1 MKMTVAIT
9 WKVMNTG
16 ASSVVSQAVKKPATI
31 RTPGRCGGRRAIRV
45 HSAPKIETARKSQ
58 DDCHGSSL
66 APGEPFIM
74 ILRVREET
82 DMQRLTGLDAAFLA
96 LETPSAHMHVLGV
109 AILDPSTLP
118 PGAEPFHE
126 RVRSLFEARL
136 HLVPPLRR
144 RLVEVPFGLN
154 VPSWIDDP
162 DFDLD
167 YHIRRAAL
175 PSPGTPQQLAAYAA
189 DVAGRPLDR
198 DHPLWEMHV
207 VEGLERGYIGF
218 VAKLH
223 HSLIDGV
230 AGVEILAALFDLAP
244 DAALEP
250 LQAPDDWLP
259 ERVPGEAEM
268 LGRAVADMVQHPAKV
283 VRAVSRSRPGPRP
296 RGARARARSRS
307 TSPCRS
313 PRRACR

>member
-1 MKMTVAIT
+1 M
-9 WKVMNTG
+9 
-16 ASSVVSQAVKKPATI
+16 
-31 RTPGRCGGRRAIRV
+31 
-45 HSAPKIETARKSQ
+45 
-58 DDCHGSSL
+58 
-66 APGEPFIM
+66 
-74 ILRVREET
+74 
-82 DMQRLTGLDAAFLA
+82 
-96 LETPSAHMHVLGV
+96 
-109 AILDPSTLP
+109 
-118 PGAEPFHE
+118 
-126 RVRSLFEARL
+126 RSLLEARL

-167 YHIRRAAL
+167 YHVRRAAL
-175 PSPGTPQQLAAYAA
+175 PAPGTPQQLAAFAA

-198 DHPLWEMHV
+198 DHPLWEMYV

-244 DAALEP
+244 DAAFEP
-250 LQAPDDWLP
+250 LQAPDDWQP

-268 LGRAVADMVQHPAKV
+268 LGRAVADMVQHPGQGCSRGRNPRPGL
-283 VRAVSRSRPGPRP
+283 VRAVAPDA
-296 RGARARARSRS
+296 RGIARSRAAAHRAPPLDEPHDHAASRVLTFVSVSLNDVKAVKNALGRDGERCRARDHHRRAARATSTAATSCPTGHSSRRSRRRCEPKTTARSATRCRRCSRRCPS
-307 TSPCRS
+307 TSTTRS
-313 PRRACR
+313 SA